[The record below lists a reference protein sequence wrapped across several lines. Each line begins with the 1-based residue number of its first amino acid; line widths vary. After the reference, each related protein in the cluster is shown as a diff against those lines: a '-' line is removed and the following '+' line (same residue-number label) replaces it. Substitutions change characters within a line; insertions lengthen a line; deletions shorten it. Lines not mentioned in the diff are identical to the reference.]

1 MGTAIAAPL
10 GFDPVRAR
18 SDRRYTD
25 PMQDEVAA
33 PGIARAGA
41 AFAARREELG
51 ISQRELA
58 KKGLITASSL
68 IAFEKGRS
76 WPRERTRAMLEEVVH
91 WPAGTLAGIR
101 AGDHIPGATPSA
113 STAQSDAPLIVDAVD
128 VAMSTVDAA
137 VANLPADDHPKFAEY
152 AQAVLADLRRL
163 EAVTARAVRTSQGS
177 PAIIKSLA
185 AVRRRYDELMTR
197 AATAPG
203 ATLGQRLYTARRRA
217 NLTAAEAAAALG
229 APADLVIAV
238 ESETSPPG
246 DTRLHIEELIAE
258 LSTG

>member
-1 MGTAIAAPL
+1 
-10 GFDPVRAR
+10 
-18 SDRRYTD
+18 
-25 PMQDEVAA
+25 MQDDAAA

-41 AFAARREELG
+41 ALSARRQELG

-68 IAFEKGRS
+68 IAIEKGRT
-76 WPRERTRAMLEEVVH
+76 WPRERTRTMLEEVVH
-91 WPAGTLAGIR
+91 WPAGTLAAIR
-101 AGDHIPGATPSA
+101 AGGAIPGATPSP
-113 STAQSDAPLIVDAVD
+113 SPTQSDAPLIVDAVD
-128 VAMSTVDAA
+128 VAISTVDAA

-163 EAVTARAVRTSQGS
+163 EGVIARAVRTSQGS

-185 AVRRRYDELMTR
+185 GVRRRYDELMTR
-197 AATAPG
+197 AAAAPG

-229 APADLVIAV
+229 APAELVTAV
-238 ESETSPPG
+238 ESETPPPD
-246 DTRLHIEELIAE
+246 DTQSRIEELIAE
-258 LSTG
+258 LSTS

>member
-1 MGTAIAAPL
+1 
-10 GFDPVRAR
+10 
-18 SDRRYTD
+18 
-25 PMQDEVAA
+25 MQDEVAA

-41 AFAARREELG
+41 AFTDRRQELG
-51 ISQRELA
+51 LSQRELA

-101 AGDHIPGATPSA
+101 AGGQIPSATPSA
-113 STAQSDAPLIVDAVD
+113 SPVLSDAPLIVDAVD

-163 EAVTARAVRTSQGS
+163 EAVTARAVRSSQGS

-197 AATAPG
+197 TAAAPG

-238 ESETSPPG
+238 ESETPPPG
-246 DTRLHIEELIAE
+246 DTRSRIEELIAE
-258 LSTG
+258 LGTG

>member
-1 MGTAIAAPL
+1 
-10 GFDPVRAR
+10 
-18 SDRRYTD
+18 
-25 PMQDEVAA
+25 MQDEVAA

-41 AFAARREELG
+41 AFADRRQELG
-51 ISQRELA
+51 ITQRELA

-91 WPAGTLAGIR
+91 WPAGTLAGVR
-101 AGDHIPGATPSA
+101 AGDQVPGATPSA
-113 STAQSDAPLIVDAVD
+113 SPAQSDAPLIIDAVE
-128 VAMSTVDAA
+128 VAISTVDAA

-177 PAIIKSLA
+177 PMIIKSLA
-185 AVRRRYDELMTR
+185 AVRRRYDALMTR
-197 AATAPG
+197 AAAAPG

-238 ESETSPPG
+238 ESETPPPG
-246 DTRLHIEELIAE
+246 DTRSRIEELIAE